1 MDTQDKISKIRRL
14 ISRLEAAGTFN
25 REITEL
31 CSAVADMLEALEAEL
46 DELRTE
52 LETNTD
58 LIDELDSDLSDLEDV
73 IYGEDPETEFV
84 ENDWADIEFEVVC
97 PQCGEKS
104 KITLDVDPEAVICP
118 KCGCEYDCIDQLE
131 AIEDNYEEEPEL

>member
-1 MDTQDKISKIRRL
+1 MDTQEKLSRVRRL
-14 ISRLEAAGTFN
+14 ISRLEATGTFN

-31 CSAVADMLEALEAEL
+31 CSAVSDMLEDIYNEIYEL
-46 DELRTE
+46 GKAVEE
-52 LETNTD
+52 SAD
-58 LIDELDSDLSDLEDV
+58 LIDEMDSDLSDLEDV
-73 IYGEDPETEFV
+73 VFGEDPETEFV
-84 ENDWADIEFEVVC
+84 ENDWAEVEFEVIC

-131 AIEDNYEEEPEL
+131 AIEDDYEDEPEL